1 MAAAAWRQVSPV
13 ELWAPTCWDPVCS
26 AIKGSKVWPLLCPYL
41 ASASCVCSH
50 TFITDLWARF
60 IASMFYSWGPWGRW
74 VSVSSLLMVTSAL
87 SDTTGVGLLVQ
98 KHTPPPP
105 PPSYSI
111 CFPGAPWRKWEE
123 WNLSGA
129 GDGAEWRQ
137 PGALITWS
145 CAEHRG
151 KLWTRG
157 RVHGLLLGL
166 GSSLPTASLNWA
178 KASLAGLL
186 GWSEM
191 VPVSVNCSSCNC
203 LLDPALCLSTPTAAY
218 LLVSLSS
225 LSFPSFPFSGP

>member
-98 KHTPPPP
+98 KHPPPAP
-105 PPSYSI
+105 AI
-111 CFPGAPWRKWEE
+111 LFHLFPRGSMKEVGGMEPFRGWWWCWVEAARCTHNLELRRAPWKAVDQREGAWITPGSWLISPNCIFELGESFPCRAIRMKW
-123 WNLSGA
+123 N
-129 GDGAEWRQ
+129 
-137 PGALITWS
+137 
-145 CAEHRG
+145 
-151 KLWTRG
+151 
-157 RVHGLLLGL
+157 
-166 GSSLPTASLNWA
+166 GSS
-178 KASLAGLL
+178 
-186 GWSEM
+186 
-191 VPVSVNCSSCNC
+191 VSK
-203 LLDPALCLSTPTAAY
+203 L
-218 LLVSLSS
+218 
-225 LSFPSFPFSGP
+225 